1 MTEGYGAVKIKTYIV
16 VVHMSPES
24 YSHFQERK
32 FLPEFRICP
41 IFKLK
46 YMSPDSYS
54 HIGCRG
60 LFIIPPTFY
69 ISIQSGPIGQF

>member
-1 MTEGYGAVKIKTYIV
+1 MTEGYGAVKIKTYI
-16 VVHMSPES
+16 VHMSPES

-54 HIGCRG
+54 HAGRA
-60 LFIIPPTFY
+60 LALLLLLSFSRWPPLA
-69 ISIQSGPIGQF
+69 